1 MMPFPPASWFQLV
14 KDADI
19 VIFDAAEH
27 YQKMSYRNRYYLA
40 SKEGYQLMSL
50 PLEKGRNQ
58 RIPTS
63 KVNISYTDNWQDTHW
78 KTIQSLYANSPFF
91 EYLDYQLEPFF
102 KEEITSLW
110 DWSLATIKWV
120 KKFYQLD
127 FEIQIA
133 TEYVEDYGAGVID
146 IRKTFDPKVKNEVP
160 HYIQVF
166 NDSSPF
172 LTDCSIIDLICCEG
186 KQGIHLL

>member
-1 MMPFPPASWFQLV
+1 MNLLVLIFNKLQFILKPKIVVTTMMPFPPASWFQLV

-63 KVNISYTDNWQDTHW
+63 KVNISYADNWQDTHW

-102 KEEITSLW
+102 KEEIASLW
-110 DWSLATIKWV
+110 V
-120 KKFYQLD
+120 
-127 FEIQIA
+127 
-133 TEYVEDYGAGVID
+133 
-146 IRKTFDPKVKNEVP
+146 
-160 HYIQVF
+160 
-166 NDSSPF
+166 
-172 LTDCSIIDLICCEG
+172 
-186 KQGIHLL
+186 